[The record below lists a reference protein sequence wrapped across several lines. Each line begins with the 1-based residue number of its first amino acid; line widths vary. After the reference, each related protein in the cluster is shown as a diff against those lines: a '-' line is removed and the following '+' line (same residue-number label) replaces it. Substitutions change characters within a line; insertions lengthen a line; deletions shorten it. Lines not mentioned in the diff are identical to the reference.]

1 MIAGFWTL
9 LMWFPHVSV
18 SKESLHKRF
27 KGLGETSSASLGPSR
42 WPGWAEGLWFAS
54 FFWWVL
60 RQRWWW
66 WWWGGFQCYCYC
78 WECWY
83 CWYCW
88 LLKGLTLAFLELGVP
103 KFQESVIWGEAA
115 DWFWLSILLST
126 AVRVRLPSDV
136 PRWLLTCRFFTSRHT
151 AVCQN
156 MLGFLS
162 FADCKH
168 HLQLWTSGWFLEND
182 STWWK
187 SLCKAQRVDA
197 SHYVSSDA
205 ESFSLAPVLKF
216 QLPHCLHKI
225 YR

>member
-1 MIAGFWTL
+1 
-9 LMWFPHVSV
+9 
-18 SKESLHKRF
+18 
-27 KGLGETSSASLGPSR
+27 
-42 WPGWAEGLWFAS
+42 
-54 FFWWVL
+54 
-60 RQRWWW
+60 
-66 WWWGGFQCYCYC
+66 
-78 WECWY
+78 
-83 CWYCW
+83 